1 PNRSGNATQAKTHF
15 SASTSSRGSSKRKK
29 RKTGSK
35 LTLEQEEEIREA
47 FNLFDPD
54 GTGVMDVKDLKVAIH
69 ALGFE
74 PKDEGFINEVDH
86 HENGTI
92 NFETF
97 LAIVETK
104 MSEHNVENDFL
115 KIFNLF
121 DDDAT
126 GKITFKNLK
135 RVAKELGEDITDD
148 QLREMIEEADLNGD
162 GGVDQDE
169 FIRLLA
175 KTNLSN

>member
-1 PNRSGNATQAKTHF
+1 MPNRSSNATQAKAHS

-29 RKTGSK
+29 RKTVSK
-35 LTLEQEEEIREA
+35 LTFEQEEEIREA

-54 GTGVMDVKDLKVAIH
+54 GTGVMEVKDLKVAIH

-74 PKDEGFINEVDH
+74 PKEDEWFINEVDH

-104 MSEHNVENDFL
+104 MV
-115 KIFNLF
+115 
-121 DDDAT
+121 
-126 GKITFKNLK
+126 
-135 RVAKELGEDITDD
+135 
-148 QLREMIEEADLNGD
+148 
-162 GGVDQDE
+162 
-169 FIRLLA
+169 
-175 KTNLSN
+175 

>member
-1 PNRSGNATQAKTHF
+1 MPNRSGNATQAKTHF

-104 MSEHNVENDFL
+104 M
-115 KIFNLF
+115 IFNLF